1 MAAASLKASQS
12 SWVLC
17 RSATASA
24 FNPLQ
29 KVKAQPS
36 KTIANICARWATP
49 GVYRSLSSAPLKVFV
64 APDFGHRHTSQVA
77 SRGVS
82 MQAEAGPSGS
92 GETAELASKR
102 CIPCEG
108 KNVKA
113 LQKEAAEELLQEV
126 PGWELLTEGEFK
138 LRREWKT
145 KNFLKGLE
153 FMGKIGEIAEQE
165 GHHPDL
171 HLVGWNKLSVEI
183 NTHSIGGLSENDFIL
198 AAKISQIDAEGFLRK
213 KKASLASN

>member
-1 MAAASLKASQS
+1 MAAASVKATQS

-17 RSATASA
+17 RSVSVSVSSR
-24 FNPLQ
+24 LQ
-29 KVKAQPS
+29 HLKSQPS
-36 KTIANICARWATP
+36 KTIASIWATP
-49 GVYRSLSSAPLKVFV
+49 GVHRSLLSAPLKASV
-64 APDFGHRHTSQVA
+64 AQDFGHRQTSQVA

-82 MQAEAGPSGS
+82 MQVEAGPSGS
-92 GETAELASKR
+92 GETAGLASKR

-113 LQKEAAEELLQEV
+113 LQKEAAEELLHEV
-126 PGWELLTEGEFK
+126 PGWELLTEGELK
-138 LRREWKT
+138 LKREWKT

-153 FMGKIGEIAEQE
+153 FMGKIGEVAEQE

-213 KKASLASN
+213 KKASLASS